1 MSPSQLHCPLS
12 RLASIF
18 IEICL
23 AEGHNHVLLHWLST
37 NPTARPL
44 SHGLRAC
51 SSTSGGGEYVSKLA
65 RTKVYSGRHSCD
77 NIIPQRST
85 SGCFL
90 CFSPTSAPAN
100 NKFMSMLSLWMTHLL
115 TPKLLELPLRY
126 YISPRPVQVGSC
138 DWHAHLAFNVVVGI
152 VNLPFTSVS
161 SGTYNIAGTYCE
173 PGKGVPSKRN
183 TL

>member
-1 MSPSQLHCPLS
+1 MFFFTGSLQSLL
-12 RLASIF
+12 LA
-18 IEICL
+18 
-23 AEGHNHVLLHWLST
+23 
-37 NPTARPL
+37 L

-51 SSTSGGGEYVSKLA
+51 SSTSGGGKYVSKLA
-65 RTKVYSGRHSCD
+65 RTKVYLGRHSCD
-77 NIIPQRST
+77 NIIPQCST

-100 NKFMSMLSLWMTHLL
+100 NKFMSILSLRMTHLL
-115 TPKLLELPLRY
+115 TPKLSELPLRY
-126 YISPRPVQVGSC
+126 YISPRPVRVGSC

-173 PGKGVPSKRN
+173 PGKGVPQKE
-183 TL
+183 TLYNS